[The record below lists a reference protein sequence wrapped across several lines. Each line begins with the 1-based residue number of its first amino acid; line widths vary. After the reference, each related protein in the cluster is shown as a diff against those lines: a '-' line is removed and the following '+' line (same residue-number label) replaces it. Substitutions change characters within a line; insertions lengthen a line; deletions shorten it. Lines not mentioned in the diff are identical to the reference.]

1 MAINGRVL
9 ISGAGIAGLTL
20 AICLKE
26 WGEDPVVVEQS
37 PSLPDQGYMMDFFG
51 SGWDVAERMGLTDAL
66 RALRYPIDKLQF
78 VNADG
83 KPYTSVPIKRIKRAL
98 DGKYV
103 YVRRPDLV
111 RILFERAE
119 ALGVQVRFGKEIAD
133 LNEREGHVDVT
144 FDDGSSDKFALVFG
158 ADGVHSGVRRLM
170 FGEEAQF
177 ARFLGAYVAAFHIED
192 HDLPVRRT
200 AQIHEEP
207 NRVAFYYPLGERKLD
222 ATFVFRLDE
231 VDVPPDQQLSFVRR
245 AFKGSGWIGEALLD
259 GYKGTAPLY
268 FDTLTQIAIPR
279 WSRGRVTLLGD
290 ACGCLTLLAGQGSH
304 MAMAGAYVLAQEL
317 QRYDGNHA
325 AAFTAYEAMMKPE
338 IAARQENAATFAKVF
353 IPTAQSK
360 PWLRRLAI
368 QTMFNPL
375 VLPFAFRFFGSKS
388 IFENEEDGEQE
399 AR

>member
-1 MAINGRVL
+1 MAIGGRAL

-26 WGEDPVVVEQS
+26 HGDDPVVVEQS
-37 PSLPDQGYMMDFFG
+37 PALPDQGYMMDFYG
-51 SGWDVAERMGLTDAL
+51 TGWDVADRMGLTDKL
-66 RALRYPIDKLQF
+66 RTLRYPIDKLQF
-78 VNADG
+78 VNTDG

-98 DGKYV
+98 NGKYV
-103 YVRRPDLV
+103 YLRRPDLV
-111 RILFERAE
+111 RILYDRATE
-119 ALGVQVRFGKEIAD
+119 LGVEFRFGTEIAELRE
-133 LNEREGHVDVT
+133 LNDHVDVT
-144 FDDGSSDKFALVFG
+144 FDNGGRGEFALVFG

-170 FGEEAQF
+170 FGDESQF

-231 VDVPPDQQLSFVRR
+231 VDVPADQQLTFVRR
-245 AFKGSGWIGEALLD
+245 AFKGAGWIGEALLD
-259 GYKGTAPLY
+259 SYKGSAPLY

-304 MAMAGAYVLAQEL
+304 MAMAGAYILAQEL

-338 IAARQENAATFAKVF
+338 IASRQEDAAAFAKIF

-360 PWLRRLAI
+360 PWLRHLVTKAV
-368 QTMFNPL
+368 FNPL
-375 VLPFAFRFFGSKS
+375 LLPFAFRAFGSKS
-388 IFENEEDGEQE
+388 ILEDDE
-399 AR
+399 A